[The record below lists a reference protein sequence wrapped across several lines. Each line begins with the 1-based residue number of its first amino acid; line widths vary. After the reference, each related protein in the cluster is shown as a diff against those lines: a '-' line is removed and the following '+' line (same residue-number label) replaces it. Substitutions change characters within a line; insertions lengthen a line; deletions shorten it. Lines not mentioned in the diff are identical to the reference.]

1 VSEFEI
7 KTTIE
12 TDEGE
17 VPVDIVYEVEDGRPI
32 NVLSVYCGD
41 RCVESELNQ
50 DDWASV
56 RRECADHYQRLCKKA
71 QADSEDGER

>member
-12 TDEGE
+12 TDQGE
-17 VPVDIVYEVEDGRPI
+17 VPVDIVYEVEDGRPM
-32 NVLSVYCGD
+32 NVLSVYCCD
-41 RCVESELNQ
+41 LCIEDELNA

-56 RRECADHYQRLCKKA
+56 RRECADHYQRLCEKA